1 MDIKVKMLKDIPAY
15 NGADDLLFGPFKA
28 GEERMV
34 PESEARWLVTG
45 KLAESLGPMPLAPA
59 AIGLIQEAISSVK
72 LDGETQSE
80 PDEPKKRKKYA
91 PRGGASC
98 PVCNGN
104 LRTAFC
110 TINEGGLKASNRI
123 QICPK
128 CDEGYKITRM
138 TVPEIIIK
146 KAV

>member
-1 MDIKVKMLKDIPAY
+1 MDVKVRMLKDIPAY
-15 NGADDLLFGPFKA
+15 NGVDDLRFGPFKA
-28 GEERMV
+28 GEELMV

-45 KLAESLGPMPLAPA
+45 KLAVSIGPMPLAPV
-59 AIGLIQEAISSVK
+59 AIGLMNEARASVK

-80 PDEPKKRKKYA
+80 PDPKKRKKYA

-98 PVCNGN
+98 PECGVN

-110 TINEGGLKASNRI
+110 TINEGGLKASKRI

-128 CDEGYKITRM
+128 CDEGYKITRIK
-138 TVPEIIIK
+138 VPEIINK
-146 KAV
+146 E